1 MIVYS
6 MYKQWLIDLQYMDTY
21 YMERAYLW
29 FNISGGL
36 HGARPHISGGLG
48 HLQRIPY
55 LIFYFK
61 LHSAN
66 SVKQWHL

>member
-1 MIVYS
+1 
-6 MYKQWLIDLQYMDTY
+6 MDTY

-66 SVKQWHL
+66 SVKQ